1 MTSDGIFPPFEAFY
15 IDCLLWHTSSAAR
28 SITDIGQWL
37 ERVRRDD
44 PQALELTKPEL
55 FDRLQNIIQ
64 QAGAVSRYFWPTP
77 RRPSSVHTSRAVRL
91 REALLV
97 DKLSPLHNRDL
108 RNALEHFDERLDIYL
123 SQGRVGEFVPD
134 HVDYEHP
141 KSEVPLHIFK
151 AFYTRPLVFF
161 LLGIRFEMAPVVNEM
176 LRVHEA
182 LLQCREQGYRLPYN
196 VSDAS

>member
-28 SITDIGQWL
+28 SITDISQWL
-37 ERVRRDD
+37 EHVRRDD

-55 FDRLQNIIQ
+55 FDRLQNIVQ

-77 RRPSSVHTSRAVRL
+77 RKPSPVHASRAVRL

-97 DKLSPLHNRDL
+97 DESSPLHNRDL
-108 RNALEHFDERLDIYL
+108 RNALEHFDERLDMYL

-141 KSEVPLHIFK
+141 TSEVPLHIFK
-151 AFYTRPLVFF
+151 AFYTRPLVFV
-161 LLGIRFEMAPVVNEM
+161 LLGIRFQMAPVVNEM
-176 LRVHEA
+176 LRVHEV
-182 LLQCREQGYRLPYN
+182 LVQCREQGYRLPYN
-196 VSDAS
+196 AREA